1 MSPVVYRHR
10 WCLVHSLDL
19 CYLQLRKHLILCN
32 GRSLGQLGKTRERQG
47 TISTTGDYMQRRGRD
62 NAGSWKSA
70 EGQSQGFFFYFFF
83 FLVVIH
89 HFMTGLCEIYS
100 LLDELVYGLTLCL
113 HKPNGLTYCPRKLYA
128 SSYTTNLSSMSLY

>member
-1 MSPVVYRHR
+1 MQEV
-10 WCLVHSLDL
+10 
-19 CYLQLRKHLILCN
+19 
-32 GRSLGQLGKTRERQG
+32 GKA
-47 TISTTGDYMQRRGRD
+47 QRAKAR
-62 NAGSWKSA
+62 AS
-70 EGQSQGFFFYFFF
+70 FFFFFF